1 MSASVAQP
9 FHGDSEGINRSDE
22 GRDNPTI
29 LDLLADLNSRLVKV
43 EARHRHLCL
52 DGLNLAGLGGLQSLH
67 ISFEAS
73 HHSSPVVAESGA
85 ATPDAPAM
93 TVQEG
98 ADIQSPGVGAA
109 GACRC
114 GNPAESS
121 EEVSA

>member
-43 EARHRHLCL
+43 EARHRDLGL
-52 DGLNLAGLGGLQSLH
+52 DGLNLAGLRGLQSLH

-98 ADIQSPGVGAA
+98 GGVSPAAVA

-114 GNPAESS
+114 APADT
-121 EEVSA
+121 SAGVTR